1 MLVHKAEIEAIAV
14 VNHIKNNKASVN
26 YDCIPGVIYTD
37 PEVAWVGL
45 TEGQLKR
52 ANTPYN
58 KGVVNIKSNFRALIT
73 HEYEGVVKVLTCP
86 ETHKFLG
93 IWILSHNA
101 GEMIAE
107 GVAAY
112 HNGNTVQTIAE
123 TSHAHPTLS
132 EAFRQAC
139 MATYDKSTY

>member
-1 MLVHKAEIEAIAV
+1 M
-14 VNHIKNNKASVN
+14 
-26 YDCIPGVIYTD
+26 
-37 PEVAWVGL
+37 
-45 TEGQLKR
+45 
-52 ANTPYN
+52 
-58 KGVVNIKSNFRALIT
+58 
-73 HEYEGVVKVLTCP
+73 TCP

-112 HNGNTVQTIAE
+112 HNGSTVQTIAE